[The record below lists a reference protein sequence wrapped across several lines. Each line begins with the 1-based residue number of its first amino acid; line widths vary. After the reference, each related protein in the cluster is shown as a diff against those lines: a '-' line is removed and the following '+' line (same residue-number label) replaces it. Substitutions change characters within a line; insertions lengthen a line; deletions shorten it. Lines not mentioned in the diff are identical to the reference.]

1 MFQALARMM
10 DVPTALAM
18 LAGYV
23 RGVGRGGALLIFACG
38 LIALFPLGYL
48 WYRFDLAST
57 WHWFDWL
64 AAGAPADLQTAR
76 TTLEASPETA
86 AAAPDDETLKAMIF
100 ILPFCFTL
108 LPSAVQLGLARFVT
122 VPGLGQL
129 VKASIA
135 FDLVT
140 DWPTMWQL
148 AVANPWFASTFK
160 WGPVIALAQAIG
172 TALGTVV
179 VSLIVQT
186 AFILVAAVLFYMGLI
201 LVFGDAPARPTP
213 VLVTPPPAGGRH

>member
-18 LAGYV
+18 LAGYI
-23 RGVGRGGALLIFACG
+23 RGIGRGGALLIFACCL
-38 LIALFPLGYL
+38 LILFPLGYL

-64 AAGAPADLQTAR
+64 AIGAPADVQSAADVL
-76 TTLEASPETA
+76 TTTPETA

-122 VPGLGQL
+122 IPGLGQL
-129 VKASIA
+129 VKISIA
-135 FDLVT
+135 FDLIT
-140 DWPTMWQL
+140 DFPTMWGL
-148 AVANPWFASTFK
+148 ASANPWFAQTFR
-160 WGPVIALAQAIG
+160 WGPLVWIAQFIGTAIG
-172 TALGTVV
+172 TVL
-179 VSLIVQT
+179 VSLVVQT
-186 AFILVAAVLFYMGLI
+186 AFILVFAVLFYVSIILI
-201 LVFGDAPARPTP
+201 FGDGPQRQMHGQTA
-213 VLVTPPPAGGRH
+213 H